1 MEFHQPFKM
10 NQPYNTFQQPKADD
24 QIDQVG
30 AGIAGAFG
38 PWWGA
43 LAQAGTEGS
52 KRLRG
57 DSMNVNKNMA
67 SYETDPFKHV
77 KSLKAGFKDPKRFL
91 ETIPIYGTV
100 AAGKRMKQEAMN
112 AQEAEKRERAK
123 IDGTRSSA
131 FYEMENLRLGG
142 GEGAFSLSAINP

>member
-1 MEFHQPFKM
+1 M
-10 NQPYNTFQQPKADD
+10 NQPLNTFQQSKADD
-24 QIDQVG
+24 QIDSAG
-30 AGIAGAFG
+30 AGIASAFG

-52 KRLRG
+52 KKIRG

-67 SYETDPFKHV
+67 AYELDPFKHV
-77 KSLKAGFKDPKRFL
+77 KSIKAGFKDPKRFL
-91 ETIPIYGTV
+91 ETIPIFGTV
-100 AAGKRMKQEAMN
+100 KAGSRMKQEALD

-142 GEGAFSLSAINP
+142 GDGAFSLSTINNL